1 MSNTV
6 NYDEMKTIVE
16 DPKVLII
23 DVRSPQ
29 EVQSTGKIGNSIN
42 IPVDEVTTI
51 LKGNKESFEEKFGRP
66 APKPE
71 DPIIF
76 HCLKGGRA
84 LKAWEASTSI
94 GFTNAKYYPGSYTEW
109 SSKN

>member
-42 IPVDEVTTI
+42 IPGEIYNLNLVI
-51 LKGNKESFEEKFGRP
+51 HNYRKLYKMGN
-66 APKPE
+66 
-71 DPIIF
+71 
-76 HCLKGGRA
+76 
-84 LKAWEASTSI
+84 
-94 GFTNAKYYPGSYTEW
+94 
-109 SSKN
+109 